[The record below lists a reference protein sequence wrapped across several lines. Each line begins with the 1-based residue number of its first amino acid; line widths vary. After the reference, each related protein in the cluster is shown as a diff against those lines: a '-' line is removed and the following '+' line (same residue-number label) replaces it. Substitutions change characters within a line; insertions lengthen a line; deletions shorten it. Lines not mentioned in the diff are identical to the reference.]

1 MSDSPTAP
9 RLAVYS
15 GTFDPLTLGHEDVA
29 LRAAQLFDGVILAVA
44 RAHHKKTR
52 FSLDERLTMAQSFA
66 DSRAPGRI
74 RVLPFEGLMV
84 DFCRQHGAT
93 AVVRGIRNIT
103 DFDYET
109 QMAAMNRKLNAAV
122 ETVLLLPQA
131 DLQCIS
137 STLVREI
144 AALGGDVS
152 AMVSP
157 NVAQALRT

>member
-1 MSDSPTAP
+1 
-9 RLAVYS
+9 
-15 GTFDPLTLGHEDVA
+15 
-29 LRAAQLFDGVILAVA
+29 
-44 RAHHKKTR
+44 
-52 FSLDERLTMAQSFA
+52 
-66 DSRAPGRI
+66 
-74 RVLPFEGLMV
+74 
-84 DFCRQHGAT
+84 
-93 AVVRGIRNIT
+93 
-103 DFDYET
+103 
-109 QMAAMNRKLNAAV
+109 V